1 MIKIYNL
8 YKSYGGSSQ
17 ALRDISLEIKKGEL
31 VFLTGPSGAG
41 KTTLLKI
48 LYRWEA
54 IDRGQVLVNGMN
66 ISKLDEEN
74 LHVLRR
80 KTGVVYQDYKLLPQ
94 KTVFE
99 NVAFAQEVVEAQSKN
114 IRHKTWEALKKVGL
128 TQKKEAYPLEL
139 SGGEQ
144 QRVAIARAL
153 VNSPPILLADEPT
166 GNLDAGVSR
175 EILQLFENAN
185 KDGAT
190 VVFATHS
197 KEILQVGN
205 YRVIQLNKGRI
216 IKT

>member
-205 YRVIQLNKGRI
+205 YRVIQLSKGRI